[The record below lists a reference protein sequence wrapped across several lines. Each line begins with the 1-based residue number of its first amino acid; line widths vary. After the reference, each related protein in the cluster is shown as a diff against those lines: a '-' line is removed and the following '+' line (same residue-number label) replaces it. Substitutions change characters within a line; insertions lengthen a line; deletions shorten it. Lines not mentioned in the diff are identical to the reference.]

1 MILFAKRSKA
11 AKTPIAVAIT
21 GTGHKS
27 RCYATI
33 NGTKYTSA
41 TTGIEVMSGDVI
53 IFGVYGLKPTHPGI
67 VRIDGT
73 DVLTV
78 TNKLASTYDWNVPDG
93 IASVSIKLS
102 YDPYWG
108 TGNITVTTA

>member
-11 AKTPIAVAIT
+11 ATPIAVAIT
-21 GTGHKS
+21 GTGNES

-41 TTGIEVMSGDVI
+41 TTGIEVMSGDTI
-53 IFGVYGLKPTHPGI
+53 TFGVYGSNSRYPGI

-78 TNKLASTYDWNVPDG
+78 TNQSTSTYYWNVPDG
-93 IASVSIKLS
+93 ITNISIEIRLPHK
-102 YDPYWG
+102 YIG
-108 TGNITVTTA
+108 RITVTTA